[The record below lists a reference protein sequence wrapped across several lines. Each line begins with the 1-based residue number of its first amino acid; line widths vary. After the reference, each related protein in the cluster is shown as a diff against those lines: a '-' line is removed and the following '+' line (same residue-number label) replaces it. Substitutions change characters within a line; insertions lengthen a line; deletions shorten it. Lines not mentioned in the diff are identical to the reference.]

1 MLFLSGKTQ
10 NSNTMKRIF
19 FISLIISLFLSSCTY
34 QKKLQQLQREND
46 SLRNIV
52 QQSDYTIQQYLAAFN
67 EIQENLNTIKQK
79 EHIITI
85 QTSGVE
91 GQLTEDA
98 KEQINQDILTIYRL
112 MQENKQKLEQL
123 KKQMKASKIKNK
135 ELLKTIQ
142 LYEQQLQAKDREID
156 SLKKKLAELNINIQ
170 ALNKEISQ
178 MKQQVDTLK
187 QVTQQQQQKL
197 QQQEIALHTA
207 YYIVAS
213 KKDLFDY
220 GVIDKKGIL
229 SKPILT
235 GNFDKTHFTKIDTRE
250 TLQIPI
256 MAKHAKI
263 LTPHPADSYELVY
276 EGKIINY
283 LKIKDPD
290 KFWETTKFLV
300 IMVK

>member
-1 MLFLSGKTQ
+1 
-10 NSNTMKRIF
+10 MKRILLL
-19 FISLIISLFLSSCTY
+19 SLIISLFLGSCTY
-34 QKKLQQLQREND
+34 QKKIQQLKREND

-52 QQSDYTIQQYLAAFN
+52 QQSDYTLQQYLAAFN

-85 QTSGVE
+85 QTTGVE
-91 GQLTEDA
+91 GQLSQDA

-112 MQENKQKLEQL
+112 MEENKKKLELL
-123 KKQMKASKIKNK
+123 KKQMRASKIKNK

-170 ALNKEISQ
+170 ALNQQINQ

-197 QQQEIALHTA
+197 QQQEIALNTA
-207 YYIVAS
+207 YYIVAT
-213 KKDLFDY
+213 KKELLEY
-220 GVIDKKGIL
+220 GILDKKGIL
-229 SKPILT
+229 AKPILT
-235 GNFDKTHFTKIDTRE
+235 GNFDKTHFTKIDIRE
-250 TLQIPI
+250 TKQIPI
-256 MAKHAKI
+256 MSKKAKV
-263 LTPHPADSYELVY
+263 LTPHPADSYEFQY
-276 EGKIINY
+276 EGKVINY
-283 LKIKDPD
+283 LVIKDP
-290 KFWETTKFLV
+290 KRFWETSKFLV